1 MVARYWHV
9 FLIGLQ
15 NALVYRWN
23 FLLRCCFSLVP
34 LMGTIF
40 FWGAIYKGRGEVG
53 GYSFEAMI
61 SYFVALLVLD
71 ALTSP
76 TEDDFQIAA
85 DIREGMINQVL
96 LKPVNYGGYRLA
108 LFFSG
113 RLVYAVSTLIPV
125 GLAVLWLRHK
135 LAWPEEL
142 SVWVLTF
149 LAALGSGLLQFGI
162 SFCTGLL
169 AFWLLDVGGVIFIL
183 FGLEYV
189 AGGHVFPL
197 NLLPEP
203 LYHIALWLPFAYEYY
218 FPIAVFGGQLTEA
231 ELWRGF
237 LLQWGWIS
245 LMSALGWWVWRQGL
259 KKYTA
264 VGG

>member
-1 MVARYWHV
+1 MIARYWHV
-9 FLIGLQ
+9 FLIGFQ

-40 FWGAIYKGRGEVG
+40 FWGAIYEGKGEVG
-53 GYSFEAMI
+53 GYSYAGMI

-96 LKPVNYGGYRLA
+96 LKPVNYGSYRLA

-113 RLVYAVSTLIPV
+113 RMVYAVSTLIPV
-125 GLAVLWLRHK
+125 TVAVLWLRND
-135 LAWPEEL
+135 LNWPKEIEIWL
-142 SVWVLTF
+142 LTF
-149 LAALGSGLLQFGI
+149 LAIAGSGLLQFSI

-197 NLLPEP
+197 NLLPDF

-218 FPIAVFGGQLTEA
+218 FPVAVFGGQLSTT
-231 ELWRGF
+231 ELWHGF
-237 LLQWGWIS
+237 LFQWGWLIFVS
-245 LMSALGWWVWRQGL
+245 VIGWWVWRQGL

>member
-1 MVARYWHV
+1 MIARYWHV
-9 FLIGLQ
+9 FLIGFQ

-34 LMGTIF
+34 LLGTIF
-40 FWGAIYKGRGEVG
+40 FWGAIYQGKGNVG
-53 GYSFEAMI
+53 GYSYEGMI

-85 DIREGMINQVL
+85 DIREGMMNQVL
-96 LKPVNYGGYRLA
+96 LKPVNYGAYRLA
-108 LFFSG
+108 LYFSG
-113 RLVYAVSTLIPV
+113 RMVYAMSTIIPV
-125 GLAVLWLRHK
+125 GMAVFWLRSRLNWPKEIDVWLLTVLAV
-135 LAWPEEL
+135 
-142 SVWVLTF
+142 V
-149 LAALGSGLLQFGI
+149 GSGFLQFAI
-162 SFCTGLL
+162 TFCTGLL

-197 NLLPEP
+197 NLLPQP
-203 LYHIALWLPFAYEYY
+203 FYQVALHLPFAYEYY
-218 FPIAVFGGQLTEA
+218 FPIAVFGGQLSEG

-237 LLQWGWIS
+237 LLQWIWIGLVS
-245 LMSALGWWVWRQGL
+245 VLGWVTWRQGL